1 MTISN
6 TKSTIPTNHNELNHK
21 IRDNFITTKKF
32 KRKKW
37 LQVYETKSQKDIS
50 QMIMH
55 NQQYMRISNSKTKP
69 IHNP

>member
-6 TKSTIPTNHNELNHK
+6 TKSTIPMNHNELNHE

-55 NQQYMRISNSKTKP
+55 NQ
-69 IHNP
+69 